1 MGALTDVPG
10 LLVGHAHDLAAA
22 TGVTVVLC
30 PAGATA
36 AVDARGGAPG
46 TRETDLL
53 RPDNLVGQVHAL
65 ALCGGSAFGL
75 AAATGVMA
83 HLSRL
88 GIGFPTRVRPVPI
101 VPAAVLFDLALG
113 RADAFPDAAMGE
125 AACAAAGAAVA
136 EGCAGAGAGA
146 TVGKALGQAQA
157 VKAGVGTAAER
168 LPNELVVG
176 ALAVCN
182 ALGDVVDPASGRIL
196 AGARLPEPAALPPA
210 LADLAADPA
219 ARPFPGTGRLLRRL
233 HATPPVAPTNTTL
246 AVVATNAALDKAGCQ
261 RLAVMAQTGLARA
274 IRPVHTPFDGDV
286 VFALATGARPVMQP
300 ADLLLLGAV
309 AADVLAEA
317 VVRSVLTATALGGL
331 PAARD
336 LGSERGGPGDAAP
349 G

>member
-1 MGALTDVPG
+1 
-10 LLVGHAHDLAAA
+10 
-22 TGVTVVLC
+22 VLC
-30 PAGATA
+30 PAGATG

-53 RPDNLVGQVHAL
+53 RPDNLVGQVHAI

-83 HLSRL
+83 FLSRR
-88 GIGFPTRVRPVPI
+88 GVGFATAVRPVPI
-101 VPAAVLFDLALG
+101 VPAAVIFDLGLG
-113 RADAFPDAAMGE
+113 DGDAFPDAAMGE
-125 AACAAAGAAVA
+125 AACAAAGSSVA
-136 EGCAGAGAGA
+136 EGCVGAGAGA
-146 TVGKALGQAQA
+146 SVGKALGLAGA
-157 VKAGVGTAAER
+157 VKAGVGTAGER
-168 LPNELVVG
+168 LANGLVVG

-182 ALGDVVDPASGRIL
+182 ALGDVVDPTGGRIL
-196 AGARLPEPAALPPA
+196 AGARLPEPAALPPE

-219 ARPFPGTGRLLRRL
+219 ARPFPGAGQLLRRRR
-233 HATPPVAPTNTTL
+233 ATPPLVAENTTL

-286 VFALATGARPVMQP
+286 VFALATGDRPVAGP
-300 ADLLLLGAV
+300 ADLLLLGV
-309 AADVLAEA
+309 AAADALAEA

-336 LGSERGGPGDAAP
+336 LGIDRAIVG
-349 G
+349 